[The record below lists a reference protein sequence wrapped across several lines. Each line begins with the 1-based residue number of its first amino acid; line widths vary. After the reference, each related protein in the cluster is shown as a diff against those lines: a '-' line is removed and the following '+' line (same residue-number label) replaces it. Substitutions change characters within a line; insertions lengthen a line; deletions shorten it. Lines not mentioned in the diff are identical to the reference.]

1 MLVISLQT
9 LIVFRVFKLG
19 KQAPYVSNRCLHVD
33 FIYLKPVAG
42 KEDNSNKGN
51 KEPDYDQDEG
61 QLEEKQEDIE
71 QEKTNNGIF

>member
-1 MLVISLQT
+1 
-9 LIVFRVFKLG
+9 
-19 KQAPYVSNRCLHVD
+19 
-33 FIYLKPVAG
+33 VAG
-42 KEDNSNKGN
+42 KENNSNKGN